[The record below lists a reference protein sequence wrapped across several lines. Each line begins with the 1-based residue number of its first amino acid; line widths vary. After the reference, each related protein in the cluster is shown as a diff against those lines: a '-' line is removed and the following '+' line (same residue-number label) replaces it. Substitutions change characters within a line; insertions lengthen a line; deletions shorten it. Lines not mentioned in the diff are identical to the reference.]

1 MYNIILMLLITLV
14 IAALTLIER
23 KFLSLCQ
30 RRVGPNYVG
39 YKGRL
44 QYIADA
50 LKLFIKGI
58 LIPYESNRFWYVL
71 IPSSALA
78 ICYSFWINSVW
89 GPSLCMFDIEY
100 NTVYAS
106 LLSVIFSFCIV
117 LTGYFSKNK
126 YAMLA
131 SIRTVLLVLNLEIFL
146 GLLILNLVL
155 ITESFNFTAFVLFQ
169 ETIWFIFL
177 YFGLV
182 GVIIITFLLEVNR
195 APFDLAEAESE
206 LITGYSTELGG
217 FHFGLYYLGEYFH
230 LFFFSMT
237 ITIFVFGGW
246 ELPVF
251 NFFFKPNYILI

>member
-1 MYNIILMLLITLV
+1 MLLLTLI
-14 IAALTLIER
+14 IASLTLIER
-23 KFLSLCQ
+23 KFLSLLQ

-50 LKLFIKGI
+50 LKLFIKGV
-58 LIPYESNRFWYVL
+58 LIPYESNKCWFVL
-71 IPSSALA
+71 IPSTALS
-78 ICYSFWINSVW
+78 ICYAFWINSVW
-89 GPSLCMFDIEY
+89 GPSLSIFDIEY

-106 LLSVIFSFCIV
+106 LLSIIFSFCIV
-117 LTGYFSKNK
+117 LTGFFSRNK

-146 GLLILNLVL
+146 GLLMLNVVV
-155 ITESFNFTAFVLFQ
+155 ITESFNFTSFIISQ

-182 GVIIITFLLEVNR
+182 GVISITFLLEVNR

-230 LFFFSMT
+230 LFFFSLT
-237 ITIFVFGGW
+237 VVIIFFGGW
-246 ELPVF
+246 ELPNATTILNP
-251 NFFFKPNYILI
+251 NFIIF